1 METIPEVEKKETEKR
16 ASTDIIADIEKLKTE
31 LSEDEQKKVFN
42 LKEDKPVK
50 EDPVEETPKAKGVS
64 QAIKL
69 DPQIQLVANTL
80 MSTAQEK
87 VKGIY
92 ADYDFSGILKADI
105 DTLTQV
111 TLMESVAV
119 PNAIK
124 MATIEKNLKS
134 NDAEDTPT
142 EKKQAEFSK
151 PSENGKVDEKAGEK
165 LFTEMSE
172 KLGFEIDEK
181 EKSE

>member
-16 ASTDIIADIEKLKTE
+16 SSTDVIADIEKLKTE
-31 LSEDEQKKVFN
+31 LSEDEQTKVFN
-42 LKEDKPVK
+42 LKKDEPVK
-50 EDPVEETPKAKGVS
+50 EEAVIETPKAE
-64 QAIKL
+64 KL
-69 DPQIQLVANTL
+69 AKELSPETTMIAQTL
-80 MSTAQEK
+80 MSTAEEK
-87 VKGIY
+87 VKEIY
-92 ADYDFSGILKADI
+92 KDADYSGILKAD
-105 DTLTQV
+105 LNLLQKV
-111 TLMESVAV
+111 SLMESVIV
-119 PNAIK
+119 PNARK

-151 PSENGKVDEKAGEK
+151 PSENGKEDKEAGEK

>member
-16 ASTDIIADIEKLKTE
+16 ASADVIADIEKLKTE
-31 LSEDEQKKVFN
+31 LSEEEQTKVFN

-50 EDPVEETPKAKGVS
+50 EEAVIETPKAE
-64 QAIKL
+64 KL
-69 DPQIQLVANTL
+69 AKELSPETTMIAQTL
-80 MSTAQEK
+80 MSTAEEK
-87 VKGIY
+87 VKDIY
-92 ADYDFSGILKADI
+92 KDADYSGILKAD
-105 DTLTQV
+105 LNLLQKV
-111 TLMESVAV
+111 SLMESVIV
-119 PNAIK
+119 PNARK
-124 MATIEKNLKS
+124 MANIEKNLKS

-142 EKKQAEFSK
+142 DKKSGEFSK